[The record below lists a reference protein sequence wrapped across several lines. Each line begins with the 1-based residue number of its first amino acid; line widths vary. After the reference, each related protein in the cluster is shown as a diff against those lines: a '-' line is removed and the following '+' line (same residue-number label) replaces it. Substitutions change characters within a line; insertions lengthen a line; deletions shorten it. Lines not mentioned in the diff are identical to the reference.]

1 MGYDISDYED
11 IDPMYGTL
19 ADVDHLIKEMKSR
32 GMKLMMDLVVNHT
45 SDQVSH
51 FLAPRFRQQS
61 RPLQFPNMRVHLS
74 KPFLVFFSH
83 CIGLYFSRH
92 FLNALCVLSAVTC
105 IRCWFHTDN
114 VIARLVS
121 RISLIN
127 YVAQA

>member
-51 FLAPRFRQQS
+51 FLAPRFQQQS

-105 IRCWFHTDN
+105 IPLPF
-114 VIARLVS
+114 S
-121 RISLIN
+121 
-127 YVAQA
+127 Y